1 MTSLVL
7 QATGGDGVS
16 CRFTPHSIEDILR
29 REEKETKMGS
39 LPLGG
44 RGRAE
49 SLGRLKDNIVLVGRG
64 EDQLLGRGEDQHVLG
79 RRDDQLLGR
88 GEDQLL
94 GKREDQLL
102 GRGEDQHVLG
112 RREDQLLGRGEKRGR
127 EEQAVSPSFE
137 KVKTIRLVF

>member
-88 GEDQLL
+88 GE
-94 GKREDQLL
+94 
-102 GRGEDQHVLG
+102 
-112 RREDQLLGRGEKRGR
+112 KRGR

>member
-7 QATGGDGVS
+7 QATGGDGIS

-64 EDQLLGRGEDQHVLG
+64 EDQHVLG
-79 RRDDQLLGR
+79 RRDDQ
-88 GEDQLL
+88 
-94 GKREDQLL
+94 
-102 GRGEDQHVLG
+102 HVLG
-112 RREDQLLGRGEKRGR
+112 RGEDQLLGRGEKRGR

-137 KVKTIRLVF
+137 KVKTIRLGFF

>member
-44 RGRAE
+44 RGHAE
-49 SLGRLKDNIVLVGRG
+49 SLGRLRDNIVLVGRG
-64 EDQLLGRGEDQHVLG
+64 EDQHVLG
-79 RRDDQLLGR
+79 RG
-88 GEDQLL
+88 
-94 GKREDQLL
+94 
-102 GRGEDQHVLG
+102 
-112 RREDQLLGRGEKRGR
+112 EDQLLGRGEKRGR

-137 KVKTIRLVF
+137 KV

>member
-49 SLGRLKDNIVLVGRG
+49 SLGRLRDNIVLVGRG
-64 EDQLLGRGEDQHVLG
+64 EDQ
-79 RRDDQLLGR
+79 QLLGR

-94 GKREDQLL
+94 GRS
-102 GRGEDQHVLG
+102 
-112 RREDQLLGRGEKRGR
+112 EKRGR

-137 KVKTIRLVF
+137 KVKTIRHIL

>member
-64 EDQLLGRGEDQHVLG
+64 EDQHVLG
-79 RRDDQLLGR
+79 RREDELLG
-88 GEDQLL
+88 
-94 GKREDQLL
+94 
-102 GRGEDQHVLG
+102 
-112 RREDQLLGRGEKRGR
+112 REDQLLGRGEKRGR

-137 KVKTIRLVF
+137 KVKTIRLGFLKFKILV

>member
-64 EDQLLGRGEDQHVLG
+64 EDQHVLG
-79 RRDDQLLGR
+79 RRD
-88 GEDQLL
+88 
-94 GKREDQLL
+94 
-102 GRGEDQHVLG
+102 
-112 RREDQLLGRGEKRGR
+112 DQLLGRGEKRGR

>member
-64 EDQLLGRGEDQHVLG
+64 EDQLLGRGQDQHVMR
-79 RRDDQLLGR
+79 RRDDQHLLER
-88 GEDQLL
+88 GD
-94 GKREDQLL
+94 
-102 GRGEDQHVLG
+102 
-112 RREDQLLGRGEKRGR
+112 DQLLGRGEKRGR
-127 EEQAVSPSFE
+127 EERAVSPSFE
-137 KVKTIRLVF
+137 KV

>member
-79 RRDDQLLGR
+79 RR
-88 GEDQLL
+88 EDL
-94 GKREDQLL
+94 
-102 GRGEDQHVLG
+102 
-112 RREDQLLGRGEKRGR
+112 LLGRGEKRGR
-127 EEQAVSPSFE
+127 EERAVSPSFE
-137 KVKTIRLVF
+137 KVKTIRLGFLKFKILV

>member
-29 REEKETKMGS
+29 REEKETKMGVDHF
-39 LPLGG
+39 PLRG
-44 RGRAE
+44 RGHAE
-49 SLGRLKDNIVLVGRG
+49 SLGRLGDNIVLV
-64 EDQLLGRGEDQHVLG
+64 
-79 RRDDQLLGR
+79 
-88 GEDQLL
+88 
-94 GKREDQLL
+94 

-137 KVKTIRLVF
+137 KVKTIRLGFLKFKILV

>member
-44 RGRAE
+44 RGHAE
-49 SLGRLKDNIVLVGRG
+49 SLGRLGDNIVLVGRG
-64 EDQLLGRGEDQHVLG
+64 EDQHVLG
-79 RRDDQLLGR
+79 RG
-88 GEDQLL
+88 
-94 GKREDQLL
+94 
-102 GRGEDQHVLG
+102 
-112 RREDQLLGRGEKRGR
+112 EDQLLGRGEKRGR

-137 KVKTIRLVF
+137 KV

>member
-44 RGRAE
+44 RGHAE

-64 EDQLLGRGEDQHVLG
+64 
-79 RRDDQLLGR
+79 
-88 GEDQLL
+88 
-94 GKREDQLL
+94 
-102 GRGEDQHVLG
+102 
-112 RREDQLLGRGEKRGR
+112 EDQLLGRGEKRGR

-137 KVKTIRLVF
+137 KVKTIRLVFF

>member
-49 SLGRLKDNIVLVGRG
+49 SLGRLKDNIVL
-64 EDQLLGRGEDQHVLG
+64 EGRGEDQHVLG
-79 RRDDQLLGR
+79 R
-88 GEDQLL
+88 
-94 GKREDQLL
+94 REDQLL
-102 GRGEDQHVLG
+102 GRGEDQHLLG
-112 RREDQLLGRGEKRGR
+112 REDQLLGRGEKRGR

-137 KVKTIRLVF
+137 KVKTIRLGFLKFKILV

>member
-64 EDQLLGRGEDQHVLG
+64 EDQLLGRGQDQHVMR
-79 RRDDQLLGR
+79 RRDDQHLLER
-88 GEDQLL
+88 GD
-94 GKREDQLL
+94 
-102 GRGEDQHVLG
+102 
-112 RREDQLLGRGEKRGR
+112 DQLLGRGEKRGR

-137 KVKTIRLVF
+137 KVKTIRLFFLKFKILV

>member
-64 EDQLLGRGEDQHVLG
+64 EDQLLGRGEDL
-79 RRDDQLLGR
+79 
-88 GEDQLL
+88 
-94 GKREDQLL
+94 
-102 GRGEDQHVLG
+102 HVLG

-137 KVKTIRLVF
+137 KV